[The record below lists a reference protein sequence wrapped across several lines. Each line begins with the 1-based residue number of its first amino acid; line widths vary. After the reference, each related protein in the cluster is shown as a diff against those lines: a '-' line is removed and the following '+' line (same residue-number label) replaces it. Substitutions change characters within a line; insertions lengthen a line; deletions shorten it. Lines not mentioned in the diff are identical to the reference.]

1 MRPLKQLLQQT
12 RRLPHT
18 PPAAD
23 SAGEH
28 PNFWMY

>member
-1 MRPLKQLLQQT
+1 MRPLKQLLQQI
-12 RRLPHT
+12 RRLPCT
-18 PPAAD
+18 PPTAD